1 MWLVSEVRLRACV
14 ASTKKILLYIS
25 IVLSQLLM
33 LPFKLQ
39 SQILAPLEAKRD
51 DRELL
56 GAGVIGVADAP
67 VQDRRR
73 LRTDRALN
81 RRT

>member
-1 MWLVSEVRLRACV
+1 
-14 ASTKKILLYIS
+14 
-25 IVLSQLLM
+25 M